1 MYYSLLYNQ
10 YILKCDLL
18 YKYQKKDIYKIPK
31 LKSLVLN
38 FSLDKFLNT
47 LENQFKEDLNA
58 NEINFFLLFYLISCN
73 FSYIKFKTV
82 KKNNI
87 SKDSLSIKLIFLK
100 TKKIDQFLFEFFHF
114 YYRFYQNILFDS
126 NNISSKQIKQNE
138 NKDFNFFFKISSYNS
153 PEINLYFQKI
163 LNLTNFKD
171 FNFFLNFKI

>member
-38 FSLDKFLNT
+38 FSVDKFLNM

-100 TKKIDQFLFEFFHF
+100 TKKTT
-114 YYRFYQNILFDS
+114 NILFLES
-126 NNISSKQIKQNE
+126 
-138 NKDFNFFFKISSYNS
+138 
-153 PEINLYFQKI
+153 
-163 LNLTNFKD
+163 
-171 FNFFLNFKI
+171 